1 MTRRGKTA
9 DVLRRRA
16 TKRKDQMRKDPRTL
30 LDELERLMY
39 GTGPEAEA
47 NREFER
53 KWGPILRSDPNSPM
67 GSLLREMDDLRAK
80 LLKQK

>member
-1 MTRRGKTA
+1 
-9 DVLRRRA
+9 
-16 TKRKDQMRKDPRTL
+16 MRKDPRTL

-47 NREFER
+47 NREFEK

>member
-1 MTRRGKTA
+1 
-9 DVLRRRA
+9 
-16 TKRKDQMRKDPRTL
+16 MRKDPKTL
-30 LDELERLMY
+30 LDDLERLMC

-47 NREFER
+47 NREFEK

-80 LLKQK
+80 LLRQK

>member
-1 MTRRGKTA
+1 
-9 DVLRRRA
+9 
-16 TKRKDQMRKDPRTL
+16 MRKDPKTL

-47 NREFER
+47 NREFEK

-67 GSLLREMDDLRAK
+67 GSLLRENGRPQGETAETKMTRCGPAPRLFSP
-80 LLKQK
+80 